1 MKAILLKYYDNF
13 VKMTNSIHQKGR
25 STLHEANSAL
35 PLTLVIG
42 LGNPILGD
50 DGLGWCVVKSV
61 EQSYKELL
69 EAQPKNH
76 IGANDQIQFEYLSLG
91 GLSLM
96 EHMVGF
102 DRVILVDAITTGKD
116 SIGTVHIC
124 DMDVFPNYAVNHL
137 SSAHDTTLHQALQIG
152 KAMGAKTPDKIYVVT
167 IEANITYEFSED
179 ISQPILAAIPE
190 AVKIVM
196 EEIK

>member
-1 MKAILLKYYDNF
+1 MA
-13 VKMTNSIHQKGR
+13 NSIYKEER
-25 STLHEANSAL
+25 STLQEANSVL

-69 EAQPKNH
+69 KAQST
-76 IGANDQIQFEYLSLG
+76 DQNSADDRTQFEYLSLG

-96 EHMVGF
+96 EYMVDF

-116 SIGTVHIC
+116 PIGTVRINN
-124 DMDVFPNYAVNHL
+124 MDDIPNYAVNHL

-179 ISQPILAAIPE
+179 FSQPILAAIPE

>member
-1 MKAILLKYYDNF
+1 
-13 VKMTNSIHQKGR
+13 MTNSRHQEER
-25 STLHEANSAL
+25 STLHEANSVL

-61 EQSYKELL
+61 EQSYKVWL
-69 EAQPKNH
+69 EAQPTNQ
-76 IGANDQIQFEYLSLG
+76 ISVNDRIQFEYLSLG

-96 EHMVGF
+96 EHMLDF

-116 SIGTVHIC
+116 PIGTVRIS
-124 DMDVFPNYAVNHL
+124 DLDDIPNCAVSHL
-137 SSAHDTTLHQALQIG
+137 CSAHDTTLHQALQIG
-152 KAMGAKTPDKIYVVT
+152 KAMGVKIPDKIIVVT

-179 ISQPILAAIPE
+179 ITQPILATIPE
-190 AVKIVM
+190 AIKLVM
-196 EEIK
+196 EVIK